1 MDTDYK
7 NQDISK
13 LVKKAQKDDS
23 KALEELIRREQ
34 KSVYATL
41 YYLNV
46 APDEIM
52 DLTQE
57 ILLKVAKNI
66 KQLRNAQTFK
76 SWLNQIIIRQFYDN
90 LRKKKRSCPK
100 ISLADE
106 DMEEKCKNEILDLT
120 SNPSQKA
127 MGNELDII
135 IKDSI
140 SRLSEPFKVA
150 IVMRELQGLT
160 YEQIADA
167 TKSNIGTVKSRIAR
181 ARGKLKEYIRP
192 YIC

>member
-1 MDTDYK
+1 MDSDYK
-7 NQDISK
+7 SQDIIKIIQS
-13 LVKKAQKDDS
+13 AQKDND

-34 KSVYATL
+34 KSVYAML

-57 ILLKVAKNI
+57 ILLKIAKNI
-66 KQLRNAQTFK
+66 KQLRNPQTFR

-90 LRKKKRSCPK
+90 LRKIRRSCPK
-100 ISLADE
+100 ISLADQE
-106 DMEEKCKNEILDLT
+106 VEERCKNEILDLS

-127 MGNELDII
+127 IGNELDIV

-140 SRLSEPFKVA
+140 SRLAEPFKIA
-150 IVMRELQGLT
+150 IVMRELQGLS

-181 ARGKLKEYIRP
+181 ARGKLKEYIKP
-192 YIC
+192 YIH